1 MPFLSKVQDDNRA
14 GKDRVNYEDIIIF
27 ENVLSANANKF
38 VYSTTFTLPK
48 ILSNPSETQQISY
61 FTKGNA
67 GVYG

>member
-1 MPFLSKVQDDNRA
+1 MPFLSKVQDDNHE
-14 GKDRVNYEDIIIF
+14 GKERVNYEDIIIF
-27 ENVLSANANKF
+27 ENVLFANANKF
-38 VYSTTFTLPK
+38 VYSTFTLLK